1 VIALLGGAGAALCF
15 AVSTLG
21 ATIAT
26 RNIGGG
32 ATLAWIA
39 VIGCLVLAA
48 PIALLASPHEL
59 SGNTWWLLALAGL
72 ANVLGLRLEYHA
84 FTRAPVGVVTAV
96 ASAEGMVVTV
106 LALIA
111 GASLAPYTLL
121 LLVII
126 SVGVAVTAARPGE
139 SSPQRGHLPVPL
151 AIALPCMFGVG
162 LYLTSKGA
170 AHHAIL
176 WAALAPRLAG
186 TLAITAP
193 FLARGEIRLTAHM
206 APILAIA
213 ATAEACGF
221 ICYVLGARH
230 DAAISAVATSQFTVL
245 ATVGAYLL
253 FGESLSRRQVVG
265 IGMTILGVSA
275 LAATSV

>member
-1 VIALLGGAGAALCF
+1 MAAR
-15 AVSTLG
+15 S
-21 ATIAT
+21 
-26 RNIGGG
+26 IGGG

-39 VIGCLVLAA
+39 VIGCLVLAV

-84 FTRAPVGVVTAV
+84 FTRAPVGVVTAI

-111 GASLAPYTLL
+111 GASLARYTVL

-126 SVGVAVTAARPGE
+126 SVGVAVTAARPGD
-139 SSPQRGHLPVPL
+139 SSPQRGHVPMPL
-151 AIALPCMFGVG
+151 AVALPCVFGVG

-186 TLAITAP
+186 TLVITGP
-193 FLARGEIRLTAHM
+193 VLARGQLRLTAR
-206 APILAIA
+206 AVPIVALAA
-213 ATAEACGF
+213 AAEACGF
-221 ICYVLGARH
+221 ICYVLGARQ

-245 ATVGAYLL
+245 ATVGAYLM
-253 FGESLSRRQVVG
+253 FGENLSRRQFVG